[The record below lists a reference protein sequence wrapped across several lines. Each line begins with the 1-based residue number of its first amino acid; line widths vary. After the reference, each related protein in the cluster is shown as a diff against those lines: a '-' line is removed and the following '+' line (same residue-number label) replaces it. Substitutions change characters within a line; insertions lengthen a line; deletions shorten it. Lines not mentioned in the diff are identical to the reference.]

1 MTTNADA
8 RPKVIFLVGAGLSA
22 SANLPTAIELAD
34 GFKRFIESRGDGV
47 KGSKRLKLLHFYIEG
62 GIRLQRAKLGFDPSM
77 PVNIQEIAIA
87 ARHLLTR
94 EANPLAPFIS
104 GWQPHLLSMLADEP
118 SLLDDYSECF
128 FHHLKAEL
136 AVPSREEIAF
146 LDRLASIAQDFQ
158 GLDVFTLNYDC
169 CIEEAITTFCRGRR
183 DFELIDGF
191 SPNGWQPNLYRKTN
205 SDVTVLRLYKMHGS
219 LDWVDSAEYGLVS
232 LRKIDPEK
240 AEELYGLPPHLVFGT
255 DVKLTGEQPFFS
267 LAHLFFE
274 ALSVCSLVVAIGYSF
289 GDGYVNSMIEQC
301 SRLNR
306 RMRILLINRS
316 ATELVEKNRL
326 LKGNPI
332 VTPLPATAKEM
343 IDGHKL
349 LGIIKETIA
358 QTEHEPF

>member
-1 MTTNADA
+1 M
-8 RPKVIFLVGAGLSA
+8 LV
-22 SANLPTAIELAD
+22 E
-34 GFKRFIESRGDGV
+34 
-47 KGSKRLKLLHFYIEG
+47 
-62 GIRLQRAKLGFDPSM
+62 
-77 PVNIQEIAIA
+77 
-87 ARHLLTR
+87 
-94 EANPLAPFIS
+94 
-104 GWQPHLLSMLADEP
+104 EP
-118 SLLDDYSECF
+118 SLLDNYSDCF

-146 LDRLASIAQDFQ
+146 LDRLASIAENFQ

-191 SPNGWQPNLYRKTN
+191 NANGWQPSLYKKTN
-205 SDVTVLRLYKMHGS
+205 SDVTSLRLYKMHGS

-232 LRKIDPEK
+232 LRKIDPDK

-274 ALSVCSLVVAIGYSF
+274 ALSACSLVVAIGYSF
-289 GDGYVNSMIEQC
+289 GDGYVNSLIEQC

-316 ATELVEKNRL
+316 AAELVQTNPL
-326 LKGNPI
+326 LSGNPI
-332 VTPLPATAKEM
+332 VTFVAKTAKEV

-349 LGIIKETIA
+349 LGMIKDTIA
-358 QTEHEPF
+358 QTENEPF